1 MKAEELEAGKL
12 YQVKHWQKGWIIA
25 EYRQFCP
32 THKVRGMRSDGTKEW
47 TEAAKHYW
55 IAVAGFHFVV
65 LAKGMEVRECSPE
78 SLAEINRL
86 KTAMDSLDDQRRAL
100 VKELRTLCG

>member
-12 YQVKHWQKGWIIA
+12 YQVKHREKGWIIA

-32 THKVRGMRSDGTKEW
+32 AHKVRGMRSDGTKEW

-55 IAVAGFHFVV
+55 IAVAGFHFGV
-65 LAKGMEVRECSPE
+65 LDKGMETRPCSPE
-78 SLAEINRL
+78 SLSEIARL
-86 KTAMDSLDDQRRAL
+86 KDAIASLDGRW
-100 VKELRTLCG
+100 